1 MKSQQTPL
9 ESLQGELRQQ
19 LEHSQNVIN
28 ELEAKLSSENEIQAN
43 LKVFNSTLIVNIKS
57 LVLQFLFSYDS
68 CD

>member
-57 LVLQFLFSYDS
+57 FKKFSFKIFIFV
-68 CD
+68 